1 MRTYTNE
8 HQQNLTRRN
17 ISAASDNVN
26 DADIQ
31 PVIDMI
37 NDALEDEYR
46 DYYKY
51 MALSEKMADGTD
63 AETVKSMAYDE
74 YKHRRLFEEIYTALT
89 GAAPLPPKNIFKPEN
104 IDNLTEVFTDSL
116 FGELDAVELYRDI
129 MFSISNTGIRDMIF
143 EIITDEQSHADLINY
158 LLPKLY
164 SGAVQ

>member
-1 MRTYTNE
+1 
-8 HQQNLTRRN
+8 
-17 ISAASDNVN
+17 
-26 DADIQ
+26 
-31 PVIDMI
+31 
-37 NDALEDEYR
+37 
-46 DYYKY
+46 
-51 MALSEKMADGTD
+51 
-63 AETVKSMAYDE
+63 MAYDE
-74 YKHRRLFEEIYTALT
+74 YKHRRLFEEIYSALT
-89 GAAPLPPKNIFKPEN
+89 GAAPLPHKNIFKPEN